1 VSLHNELLSEA
12 RLRVERTSPTQ
23 AALRRGVSDAYYALF
38 HAIGSDLARPYPV
51 AVQAGAKRMLDHVK
65 AKKMANWIKG
75 NKILPALSKVA
86 VCPSLLLP
94 IANNFCLLQ
103 EARHV
108 ADYDERQPFSKT
120 EVDAFIDRAEE
131 SITALVAAREQ
142 CPDELY
148 AFVLSLVFDRWQK

>member
-1 VSLHNELLSEA
+1 VSLHNELVAEA
-12 RLRVERTSPTQ
+12 RLRIASSSPSQ
-23 AALRRGVSDAYYALF
+23 AALRRAVSDAYYALF
-38 HAIGSDLARPYPV
+38 HAIGAEIARPYPP

-86 VCPSLLLP
+86 VCPAVLYP

-108 ADYDERQPFSKT
+108 ADYDERQIIDYN
-120 EVDAFIDRAEE
+120 EVDSLITRAEE
-131 SITALVAAREQ
+131 SIAALAAARVQ

-148 AFVLSLVFDRWQK
+148 AFVLSLLFDRWQK